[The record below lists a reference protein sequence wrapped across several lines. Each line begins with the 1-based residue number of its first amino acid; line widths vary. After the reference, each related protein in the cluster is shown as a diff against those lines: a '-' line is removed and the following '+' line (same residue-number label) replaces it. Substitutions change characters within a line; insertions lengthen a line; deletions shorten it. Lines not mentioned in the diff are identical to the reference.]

1 MCTKVRYPSVHAAQ
15 AALRAFAVTC
25 ARRGTKA
32 PVAVYP
38 CEQCRGSWHITSK
51 RPTGRPRWW
60 ENRVT
65 PQAAP

>member
-1 MCTKVRYPSVHAAQ
+1 MCSKVRYPTPRAAQ
-15 AALRAFAVTC
+15 AALRAFAATC
-25 ARRGTKA
+25 ARRGTKV

-38 CEQCRGSWHITSK
+38 CGHCGSWHITSK

-65 PQAAP
+65 PPAAP